1 MQSRD
6 WIMRINTI
14 SKLNLESRAT
24 ALKLSGLN
32 YTQIAETLSKETG
45 QAISMDS
52 VYRFFKFNMSAASQV
67 VESKEKLMTKVL
79 ECELDTVQTR
89 IQAIHGLLELAA
101 SARSEFVRAQSYK
114 FVIEACTSLDE
125 RSGIL
130 SPKGALIQINNN
142 NPNSKLEYM
151 SDAELI
157 AIIKREEGQLNQ
169 EVDCVD

>member
-1 MQSRD
+1 
-6 WIMRINTI
+6 MRINTI

-24 ALKLSGLN
+24 ALKLSGLT
-32 YTQIAETLSKETG
+32 YTKIAEVLSKETG

-67 VESKEKLMTKVL
+67 VESKERLMTKVL
-79 ECELDTVQTR
+79 ESELNTIQTR
-89 IQAIHGLLELAA
+89 IQAIQGLLSLAE

-142 NPNSKLEYM
+142 NPNSKLEFM
-151 SDAELI
+151 PDSELI
-157 AIIKREEGQLNQ
+157 EIIRREQELLNQ